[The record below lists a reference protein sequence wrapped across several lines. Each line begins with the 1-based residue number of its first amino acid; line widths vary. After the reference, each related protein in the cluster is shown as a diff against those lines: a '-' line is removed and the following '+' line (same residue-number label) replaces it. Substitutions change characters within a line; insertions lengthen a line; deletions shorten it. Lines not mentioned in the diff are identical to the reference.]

1 MWREKSKIGLM
12 VIFLLVLA
20 GSWMPSLALAQSDGD
35 SNFRRPGGG
44 RQHQPPRRPLPGS
57 DDESDEPFGETES
70 NVGEAD
76 LGNNPPPVLPKEII
90 MRVIKTRASQFKYC
104 YDRQLQRDKTIAG
117 VIKVSFVIETSG
129 EVANAKIS
137 QNTVHPAVGRCVL
150 SRIKSLRF
158 PKRENGPPMTINYP
172 FRFEAR

>member
-12 VIFLLVLA
+12 VILLVVLA
-20 GSWMPSLALAQSDGD
+20 GAWMPNLAVAQNDD
-35 SNFRRPGGG
+35 DPNFRRPGPS
-44 RQHQPPRRPLPGS
+44 RRYQPERRRPPS
-57 DDESDEPFGETES
+57 SADESDEPFGETES
-70 NVGEAD
+70 DVGEAD

-90 MRVIKTRASQFKYC
+90 MRVIKTRQSQFKYC
-104 YDRQLQRDKTIAG
+104 YDRQLQRTKTIAG

-172 FRFEAR
+172 FRFQAR